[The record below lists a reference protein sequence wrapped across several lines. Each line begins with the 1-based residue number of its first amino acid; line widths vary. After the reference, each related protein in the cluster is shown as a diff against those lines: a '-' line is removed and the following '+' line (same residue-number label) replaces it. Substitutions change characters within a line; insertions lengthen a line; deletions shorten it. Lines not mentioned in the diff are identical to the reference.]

1 MRKRLAQTASLRPL
15 SGTVLA
21 RERRTILAYDVSLAW
36 SGLLL
41 IAFGLVMVYSASI
54 AMAEASGRGKIDE
67 AASRRELTKLLAHH
81 DRIDARWLD
90 YEMDAARLLD
100 FPMMTDMRQPL
111 TVAFHKARSHADLLR
126 PATVD
131 DAIGDRGTQLDYRDA
146 VHDYATAF
154 DVAAA
159 DAIRRRRSD
168 FSAEGQQ
175 RLERAASAACGV
187 RRRSDPTRTPER
199 LRQGAPRARWA
210 DGVARHHARRNRAPD
225 RRGDRGL
232 TAAGRPESRRVD
244 QRYR

>member
-1 MRKRLAQTASLRPL
+1 MNSVLHFAGNSGERYRIKQQTK
-15 SGTVLA
+15 
-21 RERRTILAYDVSLAW
+21 
-36 SGLLL
+36 
-41 IAFGLVMVYSASI
+41 I

-90 YEMDAARLLD
+90 YEMDVARLLD

-146 VHDYATAF
+146 VHDYAAAF
-154 DVAAA
+154 DVAEA

-225 RRGDRGL
+225 RRGRSRPDGGESTRIPQ
-232 TAAGRPESRRVD
+232 GRSAVSLIPHPTRTSNAPAHR
-244 QRYR
+244 